1 MHSELSL
8 EVGAVFGLD
17 KQGVV
22 RRLTVNQDL
31 VGIRF
36 EQESKEIAG
45 FLTAEYNT
53 SVNRTGL
60 HGIQGTYLLVSP
72 TASKPLRKK
81 VKFLPAVSL
90 SGLRVAV
97 VLQRVAACFT
107 ETLYSR
113 KREKMNS
120 MGRLRGVNSHVNIFL
135 SLVLTVFSSTACSG
149 QNRMMSFAPDQP
161 SQPAAST
168 SAPAGLQNSYAD
180 LVSRVSP
187 AVVTIR
193 STERSRP
200 AQQFPFMDDPRF
212 REFFG
217 DRMPQQTPRQVQGV
231 GSGVIVNPNGYIL
244 TNHHVVDGSTDIKV
258 ELTDNR
264 IFSARLVGSDPPS
277 DLAVL
282 KIEAAGLPTVAV
294 GNSDQVRVGDVVLAL
309 GNPLGI
315 GQTVTSG
322 IVSAKGRATG
332 LSDGSFEDFIQTDA
346 SINRGNSGGALVN
359 TNGELIGINSQ
370 ILSPSGGNIGIG
382 FAIPSN
388 MAKAVMDQLMKN
400 GRVSRG
406 MLGVTIQPVDA
417 DLAASLNL
425 TSKRGAIVTNVS
437 AGRPADKAGI
447 RRGDVITAVNNTP
460 VNDPNSL
467 RNTVAAL
474 APGTNTTVTLQR
486 NGQDQRV
493 SVALAE
499 LPDRPRESEQTSS
512 NEGGTGNSRYGLTLQ
527 VFTADNAGRYGL
539 DEDDQGLL
547 VTRVD
552 PNGAA
557 AGAGIRQGDLIQEV
571 NRRPVRN
578 VPDFSTAIQQSGSR
592 PALLLVK
599 RRNAVTFLTL
609 RPGS

>member
-1 MHSELSL
+1 
-8 EVGAVFGLD
+8 
-17 KQGVV
+17 
-22 RRLTVNQDL
+22 
-31 VGIRF
+31 
-36 EQESKEIAG
+36 
-45 FLTAEYNT
+45 
-53 SVNRTGL
+53 
-60 HGIQGTYLLVSP
+60 
-72 TASKPLRKK
+72 
-81 VKFLPAVSL
+81 
-90 SGLRVAV
+90 
-97 VLQRVAACFT
+97 
-107 ETLYSR
+107 
-113 KREKMNS
+113 MNS
-120 MGRLRGVNSHVNIFL
+120 MGRFRGANSRVNIIL
-135 SLVLTVFSSTACSG
+135 SLVLVVFSFASCSG
-149 QNRMMSFAPDQP
+149 QSRMMSFAPEQP
-161 SQPAAST
+161 SQPAASNP
-168 SAPAGLQNSYAD
+168 APVGLQNSYAD

-193 STERSRP
+193 STERTRP

-212 REFFG
+212 RDFFG

-231 GSGVIVNPNGYIL
+231 GSGVIVNANGYIL
-244 TNHHVVDGSTDIKV
+244 TNHHVVDGAIEIKV

-264 IFSARLVGSDPPS
+264 TFTAKLVGSDQPS

-282 KIEAAGLPTVAV
+282 KIEATNLPTVPV
-294 GNSDQVRVGDVVLAL
+294 GNSDSVRVGDVVLAL

-388 MAKAVMDQLMKN
+388 MAKAVMEQLVKD
-400 GRVSRG
+400 GKVRRG
-406 MLGVTIQPVDA
+406 MLGVTIQPIDA
-417 DLAASLNL
+417 DLAASMNL
-425 TSKRGAIVTNVS
+425 PAARGAIVTSVT
-437 AGRPADKAGI
+437 AGGPAAKAGI
-447 RRGDVITAVNNTP
+447 QRGDVITAVNNTP

-467 RNTVAAL
+467 RNTVASL
-474 APGTNTTVTLQR
+474 APGSNATVTVQR
-486 NGQDQRV
+486 NGRDQNV

-499 LPDRPRESEQTSS
+499 LPDRPRDDAEETSS
-512 NEGGTGNSRYGLTLQ
+512 NNGTGNERYGLSLQ
-527 VFTADNAGRYGL
+527 VFTSNMAERYGL
-539 DEDDQGLL
+539 DVDDQGLL

-552 PNGAA
+552 PNGSAA
-557 AGAGIRQGDLIQEV
+557 NAGIRQGDLIQEI

-578 VPDFSTAIQQSGSR
+578 VPDFNAAIQQSGSR